1 MHHSDL
7 LLLVY
12 YWLKAPAALPLNP
25 TPRLRGEYAT
35 PGLSLPVTPLS
46 RESDAGLS
54 IPGTPVTGTFDVKTS
69 HWLGPNILER
79 SCSLRLFL
87 PYSAFF
93 GGRWGGERFSLSMDV
108 GPPSWSEDLPAFF
121 CSLFFIVH
129 RHFSGGISRRST
141 PVLAS
146 AVLEEPDEHSWN
158 QE

>member
-108 GPPSWSEDLPAFF
+108 GPPSWSEDAPCFFLLPLLH
-121 CSLFFIVH
+121 CSQTFLWGNLSQVDSCLSVCGFG
-129 RHFSGGISRRST
+129 RAG
-141 PVLAS
+141 
-146 AVLEEPDEHSWN
+146 
-158 QE
+158 